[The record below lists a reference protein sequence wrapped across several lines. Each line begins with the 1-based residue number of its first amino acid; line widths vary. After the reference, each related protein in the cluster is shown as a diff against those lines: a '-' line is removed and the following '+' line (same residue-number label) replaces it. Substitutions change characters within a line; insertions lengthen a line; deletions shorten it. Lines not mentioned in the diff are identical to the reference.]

1 MFLSQR
7 TCEPWP
13 ADLQPWPADLQAV
26 RRRQKRGRSHAKKR
40 SALARGALRAEQH
53 ATAEPLSVRTNV
65 LVTTIAKTQSQEER

>member
-13 ADLQPWPADLQAV
+13 ADLQPWPADLQPWPADWQAV

-40 SALARGALRAEQH
+40 SASARGALRGK
-53 ATAEPLSVRTNV
+53 P
-65 LVTTIAKTQSQEER
+65 